1 MNQLPQMHHHQQ
13 QQQHH
18 HMNPHLHPHHHAH
31 PHHHHQINNMQQHQ
45 IKYEMP
51 DDPYSFVD
59 EEMQH
64 HSQQN
69 MQYTEEMMLQHMPKK
84 RGRKKKFKP
93 EDQMG

>member
-1 MNQLPQMHHHQQ
+1 MNQLPPMHHHQQ
-13 QQQHH
+13 Q
-18 HMNPHLHPHHHAH
+18 HMNTHMHPHHHAPH
-31 PHHHHQINNMQQHQ
+31 PHHHHQINNMPQHQ

-64 HSQQN
+64 HTQQN
-69 MQYTEEMMLQHMPKK
+69 MQYNEEMMLQHMPKK

-93 EDQMG
+93 EDQMK

>member
-1 MNQLPQMHHHQQ
+1 MNQLPPMHHHQQ
-13 QQQHH
+13 Q
-18 HMNPHLHPHHHAH
+18 HMNAHNMHPHHHGH
-31 PHHHHQINNMQQHQ
+31 PHHHHQMNNMQQHQ

-64 HSQQN
+64 HNNQQN
-69 MQYTEEMMLQHMPKK
+69 LPYTEEMMLQHMPKK

-93 EDQMG
+93 EDQMR